1 MNFIVRLCSPKSLC
15 GSVAE
20 HQSMESE
27 GLRLDSLWKLR
38 VFLCHTKN
46 IFLYFFTELKNL
58 PSYLFYLQTWCYQH
72 HWSLQ
77 YAGHMPYMN
86 FKMGFAQHRVSMAQC
101 QSIRV
106 WNPKV
111 WGSIPHEDSE
121 FLLCFMLVTRWKISF
136 SISLPSSKTQMYHLP
151 YSIYKDQSFDTMIVF
166 CL

>member
-1 MNFIVRLCSPKSLC
+1 MCLSFMNFIVRPCSPKSLC

-20 HQSMESE
+20 HRAWNLKVWGWILYGNWEF
-27 GLRLDSLWKLR
+27 
-38 VFLCHTKN
+38 FLCHMNN

-58 PSYLFYLQTWCYQH
+58 PSSLFYLQTWCYQY

-111 WGSIPHEDSE
+111 WDSIPHEDSE
-121 FLLCFMLVTRWKISF
+121 FFLCFMLVKRWKTST
-136 SISLPSSKTQMYHLP
+136 KT
-151 YSIYKDQSFDTMIVF
+151 
-166 CL
+166 